1 MSCFCGECPYCRR
14 TDSNLNIELAA
25 AKDEI
30 RIGASL
36 CAKLTDTKNDLES
49 ELAAAKEKID
59 KINSLHGYILLERHN
74 QIDTLESENK
84 RLQAEIEKLKAE
96 NEVMLWNMAGCSTFA
111 LGYGIDEPFDES
123 RARAC
128 MFDVLRLAKREK
140 RLREALKSYASCCD
154 GCTCGDGWDH
164 EPAQSALD
172 GKGGEA

>member
-49 ELAAAKEKID
+49 ELAAAMKKID

-74 QIDTLESENK
+74 QIDTLESEN
-84 RLQAEIEKLKAE
+84 
-96 NEVMLWNMAGCSTFA
+96 
-111 LGYGIDEPFDES
+111 
-123 RARAC
+123 
-128 MFDVLRLAKREK
+128 K